1 MLRINSIIEESV
13 RNGIFLYEH
22 RNDVNS
28 ILRRY
33 FQRQIPR
40 EIGCNG
46 AIDDELF
53 SLGDELESD
62 FYDDEYT
69 RNDLM
74 FLSQIYRQYRDAMG
88 RRRPD
93 SVLEDYR
100 FYYYITQR
108 AMCFNYGNSYL
119 FGQFSNG
126 YFKVSH
132 FAPASMREGYEM
144 LKEISKYDNVIFTV
158 TSDLAPMLKKI
169 GFYGN
174 DNAKIMMFFRNEL
187 VNKQIYTTDR
197 ELLDFYVQHIINN
210 NYKEIYNML
219 NSDDEETDFRNV
231 IRQQEPKN
239 YAHDEN
245 DILFKQRVSMHDRNY
260 R

>member
-1 MLRINSIIEESV
+1 MLSINSLIDESV
-13 RNGIFLYEH
+13 RHGIFLHEN
-22 RNDVNS
+22 RNDINT

-46 AIDDELF
+46 AIDNELF
-53 SLGDELESD
+53 NLGEELESD
-62 FYDDEYT
+62 EYDDEYT
-69 RNDLM
+69 ENDLE
-74 FLSQIYRQYRDAMG
+74 FLSEIYRQYKNAMG
-88 RRRPD
+88 RRRPG

-100 FYYYITQR
+100 FYYYITER
-108 AMCFNYGNSYL
+108 AMCFNYGNSYI
-119 FGQFSNG
+119 FGNFSNG

-197 ELLDFYVQHIINN
+197 ELLDYYVQHIISNKH
-210 NYKEIYNML
+210 KELYNML
-219 NSDDEETDFRNV
+219 KGNDEETDYREMV
-231 IRQQEPKN
+231 RKQKPKN